1 MAVRGVVSERYKFV
15 EDILLNVMR
24 FGDYKYK
31 KVIDHQML
39 CEQMYWGIRRDMAK
53 ELLQVID
60 AGGDA
65 YSRLANLKK
74 VLEEQ

>member
-1 MAVRGVVSERYKFV
+1 MVTERYKFV
-15 EDILLNVMR
+15 EDILNNVLRFTNFDNKKILN
-24 FGDYKYK
+24 
-31 KVIDHQML
+31 HQML

-53 ELLQVID
+53 ELLSKLD

-65 YSRLANLKK
+65 NSRLANLKK

>member
-1 MAVRGVVSERYKFV
+1 MVTERYKFV
-15 EDILLNVMR
+15 EDILNNVLRFTNFDNKKILN
-24 FGDYKYK
+24 
-31 KVIDHQML
+31 HQML

-53 ELLQVID
+53 ELLSKLD

-65 YSRLANLKK
+65 YFRLANLKK